1 VIGLGGAMTR
11 IGLVASGG
19 PAALERELKP
29 FQRWMAR
36 RTVPQARRWTLG
48 AIDAALEEL
57 LRADRLL
64 KSASLTDRQV
74 LEECLLRMWG
84 ASAAEPAPA
93 RG

>member
-1 VIGLGGAMTR
+1 
-11 IGLVASGG
+11 
-19 PAALERELKP
+19 
-29 FQRWMAR
+29 MAR